1 VSHVFSV
8 QETLAE
14 TVHTFCLDRD
24 GFPELVPLGLPALD
38 SELGGLGPGACG
50 ILAAATG
57 VGKSSTMLAA
67 MLNSPVKVGAVSVE
81 DGADLVGARILSG
94 LTGIDSLRIR
104 RKALSDAELAD
115 IAKTVRTTKLDH
127 MYFSYPIAGHIS
139 RVCEDITEMCK
150 QGCKLIWL
158 DYLQEVQGDKT
169 ERRHEVKEVM
179 SKAHEAAAAGG
190 AALMCLSQFR
200 RLGDV
205 EKRPEIYHLKES
217 GDLENKARIIIL
229 AHRVQDPEKK
239 ARIRFRLAKSAYGG
253 EHVVWDMVRGKSG
266 MLEDTPYYDDMA
278 GDF

>member
-1 VSHVFSV
+1 VTIYGTRETLDEAIHVF
-8 QETLAE
+8 
-14 TVHTFCLDRD
+14 HLDRD
-24 GFPELVPLGLPALD
+24 GFPELVPLGLPKLD
-38 SELGGLGPGACG
+38 GELGGLGPGACG
-50 ILAAATG
+50 IMAAATG

-67 MLNSPVKVGAVSVE
+67 MLNSKVKVGAVSVE

-104 RKALSDAELAD
+104 RKALSEAELAA
-115 IAKTVRTTKLDH
+115 IAKAAKGSKLDH
-127 MYFSYPIAGHIS
+127 MFFSYPIAGHIS

-150 QGCKLIWL
+150 RGCKLIWL

-179 SKAHEAAAAGG
+179 SKAHAAAAEGG

-200 RLGDV
+200 RLGDID
-205 EKRPEIYHLKES
+205 KRPEIYHLKES

-229 AHRVQDPEKK
+229 AHRVKDPEGK

-253 EHVVWDMVRGKSG
+253 EHITWDMVRGKSG
-266 MLEDTPYYDDMA
+266 MLEDTAFYDDMA

>member
-1 VSHVFSV
+1 MTVFTTT
-8 QETLAE
+8 ETIHEA
-14 TVHTFCLDRD
+14 VDVFHLDRD
-24 GFPELVPLGLPALD
+24 GYPELVPLGLDALD

-57 VGKSSTMLAA
+57 VGKSSAMLAA
-67 MLNSPVKVGAVSVE
+67 MLNSRIKVGAVSVE
-81 DGADLVGARILSG
+81 DGADVVGTRILSG

-104 RKALSDAELAD
+104 RKALSEAELGA
-115 IAKTVRTTKLDH
+115 IAKAAKGNRMDH

-139 RVCEDITEMCK
+139 RVVEDIQEMTAL
-150 QGCKLIWL
+150 GCKLIWL

-179 SKAHEAAAAGG
+179 SKAHAAAAEGG

-200 RLGDV
+200 RLGDI

-217 GDLENKARIIIL
+217 GDLENKARIIVL
-229 AHRVQDPEKK
+229 AHRVADPDKK

-253 EHVVWDMVRGKSG
+253 EHITWDMIRDPSG
-266 MLEDTPYYDDMA
+266 TLKDTPFYDDMA

>member
-1 VSHVFSV
+1 MSIYGTRETLDEAIHVF
-8 QETLAE
+8 
-14 TVHTFCLDRD
+14 HLDRD
-24 GFPELVPLGLPALD
+24 GFPELVPLGLPKLD
-38 SELGGLGPGACG
+38 GELGGLGPGACG

-67 MLNSPVKVGAVSVE
+67 MLNSKVKVGAVSVE

-104 RKALSDAELAD
+104 RKALSDAELAA
-115 IAKTVRTTKLDH
+115 IAKAAKNSKLDH

-139 RVCEDITEMCK
+139 RVCEDITAMCER
-150 QGCKLIWL
+150 GCKLIWL

-200 RLGDV
+200 RLGDID
-205 EKRPEIYHLKES
+205 KRPEIFHLKES

-229 AHRVQDPEKK
+229 AHRVVDPEKK

-253 EHVVWDMVRGKSG
+253 EHITWDMVRGKSG
-266 MLEDTPYYDDMA
+266 MLEDTAFYDDMA